1 MSSVFIWS
9 VCQAVVVE
17 LRAARTKSN
26 SVMPN
31 TNSVVVNNV
40 SGVEVGTVLSTV
52 LDKTKMLVLDVYDY

>member
-1 MSSVFIWS
+1 M
-9 VCQAVVVE
+9 VVE